1 MPLCCF
7 VVEVHVHTFLNA
19 ARSAI
24 HLAFDPEMTPS
35 EYCKPSFIIAGWM
48 PPVEKLWEKEKKRE
62 GGRAGGKGGRK
73 ERKRERGGSRKEEK
87 KGGRGGGREGICLFP
102 A

>member
-62 GGRAGGKGGRK
+62 GGREGGREGKGEG
-73 ERKRERGGSRKEEK
+73 KRERGKEGGEQERRKE
-87 KGGRGGGREGICLFP
+87 GREG
-102 A
+102 